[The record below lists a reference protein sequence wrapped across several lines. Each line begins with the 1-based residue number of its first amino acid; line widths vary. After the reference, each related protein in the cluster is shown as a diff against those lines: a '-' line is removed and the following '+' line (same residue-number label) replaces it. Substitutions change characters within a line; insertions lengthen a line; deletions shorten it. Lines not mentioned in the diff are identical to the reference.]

1 MKVEEGKIITLEYTI
16 TTEKGALIESSAGR
30 GGPLV
35 FPFGKSGLI
44 PGLSEELRGMEKG
57 EEKEI
62 VLPPEKAVGEPKSWP
77 TKVIKKSELPE
88 GVSTKIGSMFEASMA
103 GNQQVKFAVLEDR
116 ESDVL
121 VRLIPPLAGK
131 TLKINAKIADVTAE

>member
-16 TTEKGALIESSAGR
+16 TTDKGEMIESSAGR

-35 FPFGKSGLI
+35 FPFGKSQLI
-44 PGLSEELRGMEKG
+44 PGLSEELRGMEAG

-77 TKVIKKSELPE
+77 TKVVKKSELPD
-88 GVSTKIGSMFEASMA
+88 GVDTKVGTLFEAGAS
-103 GNQQVKFAVLEDR
+103 GNQMIQFSVLEDR
-116 ESDVL
+116 INEVL

-131 TLKINAKIADVTAE
+131 TLKIKTKVTDVKEE

>member
-1 MKVEEGKIITLEYTI
+1 MKVEESKIITLEYTI
-16 TTEKGALIESSAGR
+16 TTDKGEMIESSAGR

-44 PGLSEELRGMEKG
+44 PGLSEELRGMEAG

-62 VLPPEKAVGEPKSWP
+62 VLPPEKAIGEPKTWP
-77 TKVIKKSELPE
+77 TKLIRKVELPD
-88 GVSTKIGSMFEASMA
+88 GVSTKVGSMFEATLP

-116 ESDVL
+116 TNEVL

-131 TLKINAKIADVTAE
+131 TLKIKAKVTDVKEE